1 MYAYIIFPYYILS
14 GNLVAQA
21 EGLPNINGGP
31 WSSEYGETCSGA
43 VYMNGHTKGEKGGAS
58 GTGDTMY
65 LDAARSSSI
74 YGASSH
80 VTPVNFTYRIWKR
93 IS

>member
-1 MYAYIIFPYYILS
+1 M
-14 GNLVAQA
+14 
-21 EGLPNINGGP
+21 GGP
-31 WSSEYGETCSGA
+31 WSSEYGAVCHGA
-43 VYMNGHTKGEKGGAS
+43 VYMSGSIKGEKGGADGS
-58 GTGDTMY
+58 GNAMY
-65 LDAARSSSI
+65 LNAARSSSI